1 MKNDKILYLII
12 CQLIIITGLLFI
24 DMVHTLKLTL
34 FITLIVITIS
44 LFFTRL
50 HFIQNRKSIVAKL
63 RRAIN
68 GNLHTRLYTNNDHS
82 LDDVVFSVNE
92 LINELEKVQVESK
105 RFQEARKQLLS
116 SISHEFQE
124 ARKQLLSS
132 ISHDIRTPLTSI
144 IGYIDALKDDI
155 AASED
160 EKQEYLE
167 ILSKKSNSL
176 KQLVDQIFN
185 MAKLDADEFP
195 LKEEQLDFSEITRES
210 LIEFLPELSMHDIKL
225 QVNIPEEP
233 CPITAD
239 SLSLMRVIGNLMKNA
254 IYYGKPGKVVGIELS
269 ETTNEYHLLIWDKGP
284 GISKSD
290 LENVFER
297 MYRSDQSRNPS
308 HGGSGLG
315 LAIAKALV
323 EKNGGQIWVESIPW
337 EKTTFGFSIPKQT
350 VFKK

>member
-1 MKNDKILYLII
+1 M

-50 HFIQNRKSIVAKL
+50 HFIQNRKSIAAKL
-63 RRAIN
+63 KRAIN

-82 LDDVVFSVNE
+82 LDNVVFSVNE
-92 LINELEKVQVESK
+92 LISELEKVQVEAK
-105 RFQEARKQLLS
+105 RS
-116 SISHEFQE
+116 QE

-160 EKQEYLE
+160 EKREYLE
-167 ILSKKSNSL
+167 ILSKKSNGL
-176 KQLVDQIFN
+176 KQLVDEIFN

-210 LIEFLPELSMHDIKL
+210 LIEFLPELSKQGIEL
-225 QVNIPEEP
+225 QVNIPEAP
-233 CPITAD
+233 CPITVD

-254 IYYGKPGKVVGIELS
+254 VYYGKPGKVVGIELS
-269 ETTNEYHLLIWDKGP
+269 ETTNEYQLLIWDKGP
-284 GISKSD
+284 GISKHD

-297 MYRSDQSRNPS
+297 MYRSDQSRNYS

-350 VFKK
+350 VFKKELRND

>member
-1 MKNDKILYLII
+1 MKNDKILYLIL

-50 HFIQNRKSIVAKL
+50 HFIQNRKSIVDKL
-63 RRAIN
+63 RRAMN

-82 LDDVVFSVNE
+82 LDDVVFSINE
-92 LINELEKVQVESK
+92 LISELEKIQVEAK
-105 RFQEARKQLLS
+105 RS
-116 SISHEFQE
+116 QE

-160 EKQEYLE
+160 EKREYLE
-167 ILSKKSNSL
+167 ILSKKSNGL

-210 LIEFLPELSMHDIKL
+210 LIEFLPELSKQGIKL
-225 QVNIPEEP
+225 QVNIPEDP

-269 ETTNEYHLLIWDKGP
+269 ETTNEYQLLIWDKGP
-284 GISKSD
+284 GISKHD

-297 MYRSDQSRNPS
+297 MYRSDQSRNLA

-323 EKNGGQIWVESIPW
+323 EKNDGQIWVESIPW

>member
-1 MKNDKILYLII
+1 MKNDKVLYLILF
-12 CQLIIITGLLFI
+12 QFLIITGLLFI
-24 DMVHTLKLTL
+24 DMIHTLKLTL
-34 FITLIVITIS
+34 FITLIVITIH

-50 HFIQNRKSIVAKL
+50 HFIQNRKSLVTKL

-82 LDDVVFSVNE
+82 LDDVVFSINE
-92 LINELEKVQVESK
+92 LITELEKVHVEARKS
-105 RFQEARKQLLS
+105 QEAR
-116 SISHEFQE
+116 
-124 ARKQLLSS
+124 RQLLSS

-144 IGYIDALKDDI
+144 IGYVDALKDDI

-160 EKQEYLE
+160 EKQEYLA
-167 ILSKKSNSL
+167 ILSKKSNNL
-176 KQLVDQIFN
+176 KQLVDEIFN

-210 LIEFLPELSMHDIKL
+210 LIEFLPELSKHDIKL
-225 QVNIPEEP
+225 HVNIPEDP
-233 CPITAD
+233 CPIMAD
-239 SLSLMRVIGNLMKNA
+239 SLSLMRVIGNLIKNA
-254 IYYGKPGKVVGIELS
+254 IYYGKSGKILGIELL
-269 ETTNEYHLLIWDKGP
+269 ETTNEYQLLIWDKGP
-284 GISKSD
+284 GISKHD

-323 EKNGGQIWVESIPW
+323 EKHGGQIWVESILW
-337 EKTTFGFSIPKQT
+337 ERTTFGFSIPKQT

>member
-1 MKNDKILYLII
+1 MKNDKVLYLISL
-12 CQLIIITGLLFI
+12 QFIIIMILLFI
-24 DMVHTLKLTL
+24 EMSHTLKLMLSTVL
-34 FITLIVITIS
+34 FLITIS
-44 LFFTRL
+44 LFLIRI
-50 HFIQNRKSIVAKL
+50 HFIQNRKSIIIKL
-63 RRAIN
+63 QRAIH
-68 GNLHTRLYTNNDHS
+68 GNLQTRLYTTNDHS
-82 LDDVVFSVNE
+82 LDDIIFSINE
-92 LINELEKVQVESK
+92 LIAELEKVQVEAKKS
-105 RFQEARKQLLS
+105 
-116 SISHEFQE
+116 QE

-144 IGYIDALKDDI
+144 IGYVDALKDGI

-160 EKQEYLE
+160 EKREYLE

-195 LKEEQLDFSEITRES
+195 LKKESLDFAEITRES
-210 LIEFLPELSMHDIKL
+210 LIEFLPELSKHNIEL
-225 QVNIPEEP
+225 QIHIPEEP

-239 SLSLMRVIGNLMKNA
+239 HLSLVRVIGNLMKNA
-254 IYYGKPGKVVGIELS
+254 IYYGKPGKIVGIELL
-269 ETTNEYHLLIWDKGP
+269 ETTHEYQLLIRDKGP
-284 GISKSD
+284 GISKNE

-323 EKNGGQIWVESIPW
+323 EKNDGDIWVESSPW
-337 EKTTFGFSIPKQT
+337 EQTTFGFSIPKQT
-350 VFKK
+350 TFKKQLRND

>member
-1 MKNDKILYLII
+1 MKNDKILYLIM

-50 HFIQNRKSIVAKL
+50 HFIQNRKSIVDKL
-63 RRAIN
+63 RRVIN

-82 LDDVVFSVNE
+82 LDDVVFSINE
-92 LINELEKVQVESK
+92 LISELEKVQVESK
-105 RFQEARKQLLS
+105 R
-116 SISHEFQE
+116 FQE

-160 EKQEYLE
+160 EKREYLE

-195 LKEEQLDFSEITRES
+195 LKEEKLDFAEITRES

-269 ETTNEYHLLIWDKGP
+269 ETTNEYQLLIWDKGP

-337 EKTTFGFSIPKQT
+337 ERTTFGFSIPKQT

>member
-92 LINELEKVQVESK
+92 LISELEKVQVESK
-105 RFQEARKQLLS
+105 R
-116 SISHEFQE
+116 FQE

-195 LKEEQLDFSEITRES
+195 FKEEQLDFSEITRES

-337 EKTTFGFSIPKQT
+337 ERTTFGFSIPKQT